1 LINNEN
7 ILKPLK
13 IWKYDT
19 VPIEDSFS
27 YILNAEGIYYFD
39 LCSYYFDDSTNE
51 YIYTTI
57 KRHKHICK
65 NEYPNQINVVYD
77 TIEFGKSGQI
87 VYGSHNFLGSN
98 IVIKMNGEVAFN
110 IGDVSEFNVAYFPQY
125 SGEYNATLELIL
137 SDTTIVLDSALFSV
151 SSDLPPVPPPD
162 DVFGLPAVYMYA
174 MFGAFITLGFLLLP
188 LVINM
193 KSKGDVSGVVYA
205 IFGGIGLGVSTL
217 AGFFPLWLP
226 LMITI
231 LTVTVLV
238 IEYKKG

>member
-1 LINNEN
+1 MINNEN

-77 TIEFGKSGQI
+77 TI
-87 VYGSHNFLGSN
+87 
-98 IVIKMNGEVAFN
+98 
-110 IGDVSEFNVAYFPQY
+110 
-125 SGEYNATLELIL
+125 
-137 SDTTIVLDSALFSV
+137 
-151 SSDLPPVPPPD
+151 
-162 DVFGLPAVYMYA
+162 
-174 MFGAFITLGFLLLP
+174 
-188 LVINM
+188 
-193 KSKGDVSGVVYA
+193 
-205 IFGGIGLGVSTL
+205 
-217 AGFFPLWLP
+217 
-226 LMITI
+226 
-231 LTVTVLV
+231 
-238 IEYKKG
+238 